1 MRRAVSIINNS
12 PFWNALQRKVSQ
24 DKYNS
29 GYSLCSGARCLAS
42 PPGPWPLSVT
52 ERPDRAPAPLKQ
64 GAVPVWQPP
73 NLKEI
78 LSLKERLSK
87 QAALWREQ
95 AKALPPG
102 YGREE
107 LLRKAQQTSVA
118 AALNEWL
125 TSPSLQQPK

>member
-1 MRRAVSIINNS
+1 M
-12 PFWNALQRKVSQ
+12 WQR
-24 DKYNS
+24 
-29 GYSLCSGARCLAS
+29 
-42 PPGPWPLSVT
+42 
-52 ERPDRAPAPLKQ
+52 
-64 GAVPVWQPP
+64 P

-78 LSLKERLSK
+78 LSSKERLSK

-107 LLRKAQQTSVA
+107 LLRKARQTSVV

-125 TSPSLQQPK
+125 TSPSLQKPN

>member
-1 MRRAVSIINNS
+1 M
-12 PFWNALQRKVSQ
+12 WQR
-24 DKYNS
+24 
-29 GYSLCSGARCLAS
+29 
-42 PPGPWPLSVT
+42 
-52 ERPDRAPAPLKQ
+52 
-64 GAVPVWQPP
+64 P

-87 QAALWREQ
+87 QAELWREQ

-107 LLRKAQQTSVA
+107 LVRKAQQTSVA

-125 TSPSLQQPK
+125 TSPSLQKPT